1 MAVGSGGGERS
12 LEQTPTWAV
21 VVVCSGFVIISILIE
36 QAIHHVG
43 TVRFCQHILQF
54 NIFYFAP
61 NFGLIL
67 FRIQHRSAQLESR
80 SMNWICS
87 HGHIP

>member
-21 VVVCSGFVIISILIE
+21 AVICSAFVITSLLIE

-43 TVRFCQHILQF
+43 TVRFCQHILHF

-61 NFGLIL
+61 NFGLIV
-67 FRIQHRSAQLESR
+67 FRIQHRSALLDTR
-80 SMNWICS
+80 SM
-87 HGHIP
+87 P